1 MSTNLEK
8 LTQAGI
14 VGSSHTITPEDHPL
28 LESLTDDEVNTLI
41 AIKAKLNP
49 PAAAEGS
56 KHAPPAAVGTVS
68 F

>member
-8 LTQAGI
+8 LTHAGI
-14 VGSSHTITPEDHPL
+14 VGTPHTISHEDKHL
-28 LESLTDDEVNTLI
+28 LESLTEHEVNTLI

-49 PAAAEGS
+49 PHGGLRETPGG
-56 KHAPPAAVGTVS
+56 PQPVGTVS

>member
-1 MSTNLEK
+1 VSTNLEK

-14 VGSSHTITPEDHPL
+14 VGTSHAITPEDHPL
-28 LESLTDDEVNTLI
+28 VESLTDDEVNTLI

-49 PAAAEGS
+49 TPTAADASG
-56 KHAPPAAVGTVS
+56 PQPVGTVS